1 MEERP
6 SERPPGRK
14 VNRNLLATMKYFGC
28 VWNENLLEWNW
39 NSRGKMEQNGTEWK
53 LLEPVW
59 KLLKQGNHTR
69 IKLKFGEIN
78 AEFGT
83 V

>member
-1 MEERP
+1 
-6 SERPPGRK
+6 
-14 VNRNLLATMKYFGC
+14 
-28 VWNENLLEWNW
+28 
-39 NSRGKMEQNGTEWK
+39 MEQNGTI
-53 LLEPVW
+53 LEPVW